1 MKSKLT
7 LSLYIYLLFT
17 ISLIYVVWSWPY
29 SPMDAITDG
38 KKLGMWG
45 ILIDV
50 GILLPVVLWWRIKR
64 KKETESLNYQRNEL
78 ESEGEV

>member
-1 MKSKLT
+1 
-7 LSLYIYLLFT
+7 
-17 ISLIYVVWSWPY
+17 
-29 SPMDAITDG
+29 MDAITDG